1 MTTSLRTAR
10 DRSLGAILVG
20 VVGAVALTAF
30 PTVTQAASRP
40 GDPMSEGHPAPL
52 KSSICAKVS
61 AATISSIIGYKV
73 PAGVESTFAVKPTA
87 ANFHVSGTNTVCTY
101 GAETSM
107 ATILKAVSL
116 TYEVISKPLT
126 AAELQKSIEAVTKD
140 AKFKF
145 VPYSGLGVPG
155 YYFSITED
163 NITGQGMTGIQNST
177 HFFGAS
183 VESKTVSKSTLSALA
198 KLAEGL

>member
-1 MTTSLRTAR
+1 
-10 DRSLGAILVG
+10 
-20 VVGAVALTAF
+20 
-30 PTVTQAASRP
+30 
-40 GDPMSEGHPAPL
+40 
-52 KSSICAKVS
+52 
-61 AATISSIIGYKV
+61 
-73 PAGVESTFAVKPTA
+73 
-87 ANFHVSGTNTVCTY
+87 
-101 GAETSM
+101 M